1 MQSDNS
7 LILIAEDDSAT
18 RLLMRNALE
27 QEGYRVEEAM
37 DGIDAIEACQR
48 FNPDMIL
55 MDAVMPKMNGF
66 EACEHLKKKSGNN
79 GNTVPILT
87 ITGLNDENSVERSYE
102 AGAQDF
108 ITKPIHWPVLLQRMR
123 RILDANYTKKILA
136 RERQRAEEE
145 RMQLERQLRQAHKME
160 AIGRLT
166 GGIAHDFNNILAA
179 ILGYTDLIREKLAI
193 NDTEKPEEYLY
204 EISRAGERAR
214 DLVKQM
220 LSFSR
225 QSEIKGQLIDMKFV
239 VSEVGKL
246 LRSTLPSTIEFDF
259 DMDGDL
265 PVVLMDPVQLH
276 QCVMN
281 LCINAYHAMG
291 DKGKIT
297 IMLKKTSAK
306 NFNCDAC
313 HELFTGDFIDLTVK
327 DDGKGIPEETLERI
341 FDPFFTT
348 KEVGRG
354 SGMGLAVVH
363 GIVHQFNGHIQVITE
378 REKGTEFHLYLP
390 VSDKASLE

>member
-1 MQSDNS
+1 MLSDNS

-27 QEGYRVEEAM
+27 REGYRVEEAM
-37 DGIDAIEACQR
+37 DGLDAIETCQR
-48 FNPDMIL
+48 VKPDMIL

-66 EACEHLKKKSGNN
+66 EACEHLKKKLGNN
-79 GNTVPILT
+79 GNAVPILT
-87 ITGLNDENSVERSYE
+87 ITGLNDEASVERSYE
-102 AGAQDF
+102 VGAHDF

-123 RILDANYTKKILA
+123 RILDANSTKKTLV
-136 RERQRAEEE
+136 RERHRADEE
-145 RMQLERQLRQAHKME
+145 RTRLERQLRQAHKME

-179 ILGYTDLIREKLAI
+179 IMGYTDLIREKLAI

-225 QSEIKGQLIDMKFV
+225 QGEIKGQLIDMKFV

-246 LRSTLPSTIEFDF
+246 LRSTLPSAIQLDF
-259 DMDGDL
+259 DLDRDL

-281 LCINAYHAMG
+281 LCINACQVME

-297 IMLKKTSAK
+297 VTLKKITVTDI
-306 NFNCDAC
+306 NCDAC
-313 HELFTGDFIDLTVK
+313 HQLFSGDHVELIVK
-327 DDGKGIPEETLERI
+327 DDGPGISDETLERI

-354 SGMGLAVVH
+354 TGMGLAVVH
-363 GIVHQFNGHIQVITE
+363 GIVHQFNGHIRVITGRGE
-378 REKGTEFHLYLP
+378 GAEFHLYLP
-390 VSDKASLE
+390 VSDKSSLE